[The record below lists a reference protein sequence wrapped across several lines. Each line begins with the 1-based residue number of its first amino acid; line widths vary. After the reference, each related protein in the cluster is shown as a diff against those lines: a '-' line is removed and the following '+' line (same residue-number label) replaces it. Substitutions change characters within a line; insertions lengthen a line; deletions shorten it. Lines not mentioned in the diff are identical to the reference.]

1 MRVAPEFFWEE
12 GACRSTNPEQVG
24 QTSQSSYKGFIET
37 SGECFSFGKTEQD
50 GHIQGSRKM
59 RVAPDIFWEE
69 GACRSTNPEQVGRTS
84 QSSHKGFFE
93 TSGECFSFGK
103 TEHGGH
109 IQGSRKMRVIPEIF
123 WEEEMQ
129 GSGRMFFLSEK
140 LSKADFASTMW
151 HSMALL
157 NSIYYNSRKKS
168 TV

>member
-1 MRVAPEFFWEE
+1 MRVAPEISWEE

-24 QTSQSSYKGFIET
+24 QTSQSSHKGFI
-37 SGECFSFGKTEQD
+37 
-50 GHIQGSRKM
+50 
-59 RVAPDIFWEE
+59 
-69 GACRSTNPEQVGRTS
+69 
-84 QSSHKGFFE
+84 E

-109 IQGSRKMRVIPEIF
+109 IQGSRKMRVAPDIF
-123 WEEEMQ
+123 GKRERAAQQAMNFIVIKFEQAKRTYTGFPKNE
-129 GSGRMFFLSEK
+129 GYTRNFLGRGDAAQQAMNFIVIKFEQAK
-140 LSKADFASTMW
+140 RASTMW

>member
-1 MRVAPEFFWEE
+1 
-12 GACRSTNPEQVG
+12 
-24 QTSQSSYKGFIET
+24 
-37 SGECFSFGKTEQD
+37 
-50 GHIQGSRKM
+50 M

-84 QSSHKGFFE
+84 QSSHKGLNRAPE
-93 TSGECFSFGK
+93 K
-103 TEHGGH
+103 L
-109 IQGSRKMRVIPEIF
+109 RVLPEIF

-157 NSIYYNSRKKS
+157 NSIYYKSRKKS